1 MERKVL
7 TTALN
12 AFEESI
18 GIEIETE
25 LKDLETIVGD
35 FRADAYIKI
44 QIREIELKF
53 CVEVK
58 PFVNRALLGILLNYR
73 HHIPY
78 EYKQLLVTKFVNP
91 TLAEELKQNDINFID
106 MAGNVYI
113 NCFPIIFFIKGKK
126 DKALNF
132 KSRGDTP
139 FTKTGLKLIYALLR
153 NQNLIVKPHRV
164 IANHAGVALGTVGN
178 VIQNLGNQGHV
189 IKMGRRGEKIVDKKA
204 LLDRWCLEYPERLKY
219 KMLLGR
225 FEGPADFWKYAPLKV
240 NNAQWG
246 GEVAA
251 YKLTKYLKPEEFIIY
266 ADEEYLT
273 NIIIQNRLRKTEDGN
288 IFIFQQF
295 WPEDTYFKK
304 KDIVHPILI
313 YADLLEFKNQRKIE
327 TAKLIYDKHILG
339 HFT

>member
-1 MERKVL
+1 MGDNVGYGPDPEDVL
-7 TTALN
+7 
-12 AFEESI
+12 
-18 GIEIETE
+18 
-25 LKDLETIVGD
+25 LK
-35 FRADAYIKI
+35 
-44 QIREIELKF
+44 LKS
-53 CVEVK
+53 
-58 PFVNRALLGILLNYR
+58 Y
-73 HHIPY
+73 
-78 EYKQLLVTKFVNP
+78 LVTSIRGNHEFAI
-91 TLAEELKQNDINFID
+91 LNDS
-106 MAGNVYI
+106 Y
-113 NCFPIIFFIKGKK
+113 K
-126 DKALNF
+126 
-132 KSRGDTP
+132 
-139 FTKTGLKLIYALLR
+139 
-153 NQNLIVKPHRV
+153 
-164 IANHAGVALGTVGN
+164 
-178 VIQNLGNQGHV
+178 
-189 IKMGRRGEKIVDKKA
+189 
-204 LLDRWCLEYPERLKY
+204 RLKY

-225 FEGPADFWKYAPLKV
+225 FEGPADFWRHAPLKV
-240 NNAQWG
+240 NNVQWG